1 MSQFVFEEVFTSY
14 TCKWAGCGATFRSQ
28 SRVVK
33 YCPAHR
39 KENAKVKWQRRALKR
54 LARQRAAAEQR
65 SAMSEKAKPDA
76 LEDDQFTFLD
86 CTCAS
91 DPLGRCVV
99 HSDEEA
105 PALVPEP
112 LEYPD

>member
-1 MSQFVFEEVFTSY
+1 
-14 TCKWAGCGATFRSQ
+14 
-28 SRVVK
+28 
-33 YCPAHR
+33 
-39 KENAKVKWQRRALKR
+39 
-54 LARQRAAAEQR
+54 
-65 SAMSEKAKPDA
+65 MSEKAKPDA